1 MEANSDWTWSCTCP
15 SYRRDEDLMPQFF
28 LPGESQSCKHIL
40 GVQQGTAEI
49 LEGEPYSAKAKAKK
63 RVWLVQGSGT
73 NKYTVTHEP
82 EEEEE
87 PHVRRRKRR
96 SRR

>member
-1 MEANSDWTWSCTCP
+1 MPLIPPRRGPHAAILP
-15 SYRRDEDLMPQFF
+15 S
-28 LPGESQSCKHIL
+28 GESQSCKHIL

-82 EEEEE
+82 EEAEEEE
-87 PHVRRRKRR
+87 PPRAKAQKTEPEVKCEDRRRR
-96 SRR
+96 